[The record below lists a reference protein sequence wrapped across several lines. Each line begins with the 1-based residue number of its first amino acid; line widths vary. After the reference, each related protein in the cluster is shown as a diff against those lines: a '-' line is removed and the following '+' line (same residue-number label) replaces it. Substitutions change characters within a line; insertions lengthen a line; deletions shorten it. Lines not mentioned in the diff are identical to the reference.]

1 MPKSQAEIYAEIAA
15 NARRRLS
22 VMSPEGAKP
31 RSPAAPPPARPPPP
45 AAAPPAAPPPAA
57 PPPAAPPPVAVPP
70 AAPPP
75 TAPTRKSTSP
85 PQRLSEGS
93 ASSPLARSQRLSDAA
108 SSRTDEEAPAEE
120 EPEWLRS
127 AAAKLEPAPAP
138 AVTLGGS
145 TVLGGN
151 SSASSRSS
159 KSDGQVCPPCDEGS
173 AASSSGHTKSS
184 TAERAPVSPAPQ
196 HSQTLRRPPSE
207 RALRRFE
214 LLQRNR
220 PCPSPGCNFRVTWHD
235 THCCNR
241 CASGRGHGTHC
252 DRDTVPSPSELDEQS
267 HYDDLSMGFSATSE
281 LEEALDA
288 KEEELQVAKQ
298 TAMAYIQEL
307 LGEKKEL
314 HAERR
319 RLIARL
325 KNLESGEQDA
335 EAARR
340 REEEAARQ
348 RREVRTALEGKAE
361 AEERRAWRRRWR
373 SSYATPSPRFSS
385 ARRHLEVD
393 RLEVASVC
401 VRRPIEPIS
410 AARP

>member
-1 MPKSQAEIYAEIAA
+1 M
-15 NARRRLS
+15 
-22 VMSPEGAKP
+22 
-31 RSPAAPPPARPPPP
+31 
-45 AAAPPAAPPPAA
+45 
-57 PPPAAPPPVAVPP
+57 
-70 AAPPP
+70 
-75 TAPTRKSTSP
+75 
-85 PQRLSEGS
+85 
-93 ASSPLARSQRLSDAA
+93 
-108 SSRTDEEAPAEE
+108 
-120 EPEWLRS
+120 
-127 AAAKLEPAPAP
+127 
-138 AVTLGGS
+138 
-145 TVLGGN
+145 
-151 SSASSRSS
+151 
-159 KSDGQVCPPCDEGS
+159 
-173 AASSSGHTKSS
+173 
-184 TAERAPVSPAPQ
+184 SPAPQ

-288 KEEELQVAKQ
+288 KEEELQTAKQ

-325 KNLESGEQDA
+325 KNLESGEEDA

-340 REEEAARQ
+340 REEDAARQ

-361 AEERRAWRRRWR
+361 AEERARM
-373 SSYATPSPRFSS
+373 ATTMAEQLRDAVTALKRDVTS
-385 ARRHLEVD
+385 RHEQQLN
-393 RLEVASVC
+393 
-401 VRRPIEPIS
+401 VRRPS
-410 AARP
+410 ARPRSRPLAHPARRR